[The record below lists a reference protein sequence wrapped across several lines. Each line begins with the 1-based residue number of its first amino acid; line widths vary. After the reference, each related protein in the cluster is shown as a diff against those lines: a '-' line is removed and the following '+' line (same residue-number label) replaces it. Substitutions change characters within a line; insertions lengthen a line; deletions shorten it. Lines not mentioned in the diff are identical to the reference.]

1 MSLDLTLS
9 QFLAKVRSS
18 EASRHL
24 LSVRDAPGRGAA
36 KRCDILPHVCPC
48 GGGGQVSAWRARRQT
63 VPGPRPRP
71 ASWAPDA
78 PVPEQSPVQPSAPQV
93 ASAGGVR
100 WRRASASPAPSKVA
114 DAQDWSLPRAA
125 SSLGAGGKPGG
136 AERRAAARRSSVTRG
151 SFAVGTERWRGG
163 GGGVHAAGTGH
174 KSSFFNCS
182 YVTKN
187 YRHQLRL
194 TKKTSSPPRRIKT
207 DPRRDPWLTNTSGQA
222 TRRERDGA
230 TGAPA

>member
-9 QFLAKVRSS
+9 QFLAKVKSS

-78 PVPEQSPVQPSAPQV
+78 PVPEQSPVQPSALQV

-100 WRRASASPAPSKVA
+100 WRRASASPAPSKGA
-114 DAQDWSLPRAA
+114 DAQDWSLPGAVYATQRSTRGVLAGCPCGV
-125 SSLGAGGKPGG
+125 SSQGVPHGLIPGSQLRSRGGRGEPSGEQQRGG
-136 AERRAAARRSSVTRG
+136 AA
-151 SFAVGTERWRGG
+151 
-163 GGGVHAAGTGH
+163 
-174 KSSFFNCS
+174 
-182 YVTKN
+182 
-187 YRHQLRL
+187 
-194 TKKTSSPPRRIKT
+194 
-207 DPRRDPWLTNTSGQA
+207 
-222 TRRERDGA
+222 
-230 TGAPA
+230 

>member
-78 PVPEQSPVQPSAPQV
+78 PVPEQSPVQPWAPQV

-100 WRRASASPAPSKVA
+100 WRRASASPARSKVA
-114 DAQDWSLPRAA
+114 DAQDWSLPCAA
-125 SSLGAGGKPGG
+125 SSLGPSSG
-136 AERRAAARRSSVTRG
+136 ARGSRAAS
-151 SFAVGTERWRGG
+151 
-163 GGGVHAAGTGH
+163 
-174 KSSFFNCS
+174 KS
-182 YVTKN
+182 KEEQ
-187 YRHQLRL
+187 RDLGKLRCG
-194 TKKTSSPPRRIKT
+194 
-207 DPRRDPWLTNTSGQA
+207 D
-222 TRRERDGA
+222 
-230 TGAPA
+230 

>member
-71 ASWAPDA
+71 ASWAPEA

-114 DAQDWSLPRAA
+114 DAQDWSLPGAVYATQRSTRGVLAGCPCRV
-125 SSLGAGGKPGG
+125 SSRGVPHSLIPGSQLRSRGVRGKPSGEQQRGG
-136 AERRAAARRSSVTRG
+136 AA
-151 SFAVGTERWRGG
+151 
-163 GGGVHAAGTGH
+163 
-174 KSSFFNCS
+174 
-182 YVTKN
+182 
-187 YRHQLRL
+187 
-194 TKKTSSPPRRIKT
+194 
-207 DPRRDPWLTNTSGQA
+207 
-222 TRRERDGA
+222 
-230 TGAPA
+230 

>member
-9 QFLAKVRSS
+9 RFLAKVRSS

-36 KRCDILPHVCPC
+36 KRCDVPGARLPHVCPC

-100 WRRASASPAPSKVA
+100 PASPAPSKVA
-114 DAQDWSLPRAA
+114 DAQDWSLPRAVYATQRSTRGVLAGCRRGASRAA
-125 SSLGAGGKPGG
+125 SSLGPSSGAGG

-163 GGGVHAAGTGH
+163 GAHAAGTGH

-182 YVTKN
+182 YVTKKMIFQGPSLN
-187 YRHQLRL
+187 QF
-194 TKKTSSPPRRIKT
+194 
-207 DPRRDPWLTNTSGQA
+207 GQN
-222 TRRERDGA
+222 
-230 TGAPA
+230 PL

>member
-71 ASWAPDA
+71 ASWAPEA
-78 PVPEQSPVQPSAPQV
+78 LVPEQSPVQPSAPQV

-100 WRRASASPAPSKVA
+100 WRRASRVPCAVEGRRRSGLELARRGLRHPTLHAGCPHGVSSRGVLAGCPRRAS
-114 DAQDWSLPRAA
+114 RTA
-125 SSLGAGGKPGG
+125 SSLGPSSG
-136 AERRAAARRSSVTRG
+136 ARGSRAAS
-151 SFAVGTERWRGG
+151 
-163 GGGVHAAGTGH
+163 
-174 KSSFFNCS
+174 KSEEEQRDLG
-182 YVTKN
+182 K
-187 YRHQLRL
+187 LRCG
-194 TKKTSSPPRRIKT
+194 
-207 DPRRDPWLTNTSGQA
+207 D
-222 TRRERDGA
+222 
-230 TGAPA
+230 